1 MVGRLGGRRAVVANA
16 MIQCAGFF
24 AAYPAANLRRQT
36 NLTAPRAIIAEDE
49 LLLRDEIAD
58 ALQALWPELDVLA
71 RTGDGIAALRELER
85 EPPDVLFLDIEMPGM
100 TGLEV
105 ARLAS
110 GRCHVVFVTAYDQY
124 AVEAFEQGAVDYV
137 LKPLNL
143 ARLAATIARLKERI
157 RQPVSRIDGVLDQLA
172 TPRKGYLKWINASL
186 GTMVK
191 IITVED
197 VHYFRADS
205 KYTCVVT
212 NEGESLIRKPIKELV
227 EELDPST
234 FWQIHRS
241 TIVNVNAIAGVARD
255 ARGHSQVRLKHGT
268 TLLPISDA
276 YAHRFR
282 QM

>member
-1 MVGRLGGRRAVVANA
+1 M
-16 MIQCAGFF
+16 
-24 AAYPAANLRRQT
+24 
-36 NLTAPRAIIAEDE
+36 TAPSAVIAEDE

-58 ALQALWPELDVLA
+58 ALQTLWPELDISV
-71 RTGDGIAALRELER
+71 RTGDGIATLRELER
-85 EPPDVLFLDIEMPGM
+85 RVPDILFLDIEMPGM

-110 GRCHVVFVTAYDQY
+110 GRCHVVFVTAYDQH

-137 LKPLNL
+137 LKPVNL
-143 ARLAATIARLKERI
+143 ARLATTVSRLKERI
-157 RQPVSRIDGVLDQLA
+157 RQPAARIDGILDQLA
-172 TPRKGYLKWINASL
+172 PPPKAYLKWINASQ
-186 GTMVK
+186 GTTVK

-197 VHYFRADS
+197 VHYFQADS

-212 NEGESLIRKPIKELV
+212 GEGESLIRKPIKELV
-227 EELDPST
+227 EELDPSS

-241 TIVNVNAIAGVARD
+241 TIVNVNAIAGVTRD
-255 ARGHSQVRLKHGT
+255 LRGHAQVRLKHGK